1 MKAVILA
8 GGRGSRIEEE
18 SVSRPKPLVEI
29 GGQPILWHIMKI
41 YAAFGVQDFIIC
53 AGYKGYLIKEY
64 FSHLNLHHGDITI
77 DLARDKTIYHGAR
90 AHDWTVTVAETG
102 LETNTGGRVK
112 RIRRYLDPKEPFCL
126 TYGDG
131 VADIDVSA
139 LVAFHKRHGRAAT
152 ITAVA
157 PPGRY
162 GALDLASDAR
172 VLRFTE
178 KPPGDHSLIS
188 GGFFVLEPSVIDRI
202 GGDATPFEAEPLESL
217 ARDGELMAFRHEG
230 FWAAMDT
237 LRDKNHL
244 ESLWESGQAPW
255 AVWERPA

>member
-131 VADIDVSA
+131 VADIDIRA
-139 LVAFHKRHGRAAT
+139 LIDFHKGQNAKAT
-152 ITAVA
+152 MTTVVPPARFGAVQLE
-157 PPGRY
+157 GDKI
-162 GALDLASDAR
+162 LSF
-172 VLRFTE
+172 VE
-178 KPPGDHSLIS
+178 KPLAKDGRIN
-188 GGFFVLEPSVIDRI
+188 GGYFVVQPSVLDMIE
-202 GGDATPFEAEPLESL
+202 GDATSWEFEILEKL
-217 ARDGELMAFRHEG
+217 AADGELRAFRHDG
-230 FWAAMDT
+230 FWQPMDT
-237 LRDKNHL
+237 IREKIILDG
-244 ESLWESGQAPW
+244 LWANGKAPW
-255 AVWERPA
+255 KIWS